1 MKKPEVSESTTN
13 ETAAKNSIANDCAQT
28 RLSKKS
34 KGPSKLSLF
43 LVMQFANSFAH
54 LPMVGPKTLLIN

>member
-28 RLSKKS
+28 QPSKRS

-43 LVMQFANSFAH
+43 LVMQFANSFAP